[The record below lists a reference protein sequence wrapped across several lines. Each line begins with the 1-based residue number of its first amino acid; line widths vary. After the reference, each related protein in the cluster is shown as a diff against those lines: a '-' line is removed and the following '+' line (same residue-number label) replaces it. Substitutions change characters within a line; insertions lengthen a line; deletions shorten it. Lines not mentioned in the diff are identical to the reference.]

1 MTATAILIV
10 EDEKII
16 ARGIEKQLTAMGY
29 AVAGSASTGE
39 EAIKKAVE
47 LRPDIVLMDIHLG
60 TGMDGVEAASR
71 IHKQVDVPV
80 VYLTAN
86 SDNFTLHRA
95 RSSDP
100 FGYVLKPYEDKELK
114 TAIEIGLYRHKTE
127 GRLRENEQWLTAT
140 LGSIGDGVIATDGK
154 GRVRLMNAL
163 AEQLTGWRQAEALGR
178 DVQDIYRIVAE
189 ESRLPVLNP
198 VLHALKKGA
207 PTTLKSGTL
216 LIDSAGVERPIEDS
230 AASILDAGGKA
241 SGVVLVFRDITERR
255 RLERQLQEHRHKL
268 EEANARLEMLA
279 TTDELTL
286 LKNRRAFQV
295 RLAEEIERSH
305 RYKMPLSLMLL
316 DVDHF
321 KQFNDTF
328 GHPAGDCA
336 LQGIARVLGKHSRS
350 TDFVARYGG
359 EEFAILLPNTDQ
371 CGAVVSAERIR
382 KAIAEEEWPERQMT
396 VSIGVATLT
405 ATTRSD
411 TALVEEA
418 DAALYCSKRSG
429 RNSVS
434 HANKSNPSGD

>member
-1 MTATAILIV
+1 
-10 EDEKII
+10 
-16 ARGIEKQLTAMGY
+16 
-29 AVAGSASTGE
+29 
-39 EAIKKAVE
+39 
-47 LRPDIVLMDIHLG
+47 
-60 TGMDGVEAASR
+60 
-71 IHKQVDVPV
+71 
-80 VYLTAN
+80 
-86 SDNFTLHRA
+86 
-95 RSSDP
+95 
-100 FGYVLKPYEDKELK
+100 
-114 TAIEIGLYRHKTE
+114 
-127 GRLRENEQWLTAT
+127 
-140 LGSIGDGVIATDGK
+140 
-154 GRVRLMNAL
+154 MNVL
-163 AEQLTGWRQAEALGR
+163 AEQLTGWRQADALGR
-178 DVQDIYRIVAE
+178 DVQDVYRIVAE

-418 DAALYCSKRSG
+418 DAALYRSKRSG

-434 HANKSNPSGD
+434 HANESSPSAD